1 MAALGGLSADTEV
14 NNGGNG
20 GGFSIL
26 ADDDYQLEII
36 ESDVKANSKG
46 TGTNVELKVQVADG
60 PNKGQWFFHSIT
72 SIQHTSAQAQ
82 AIGQGQLKALFEAT
96 GGEAAYGFPFH
107 ELDETNK
114 LQFRPFWARV
124 GHEEY
129 FSNKH
134 QKQVTKNVIEKFL
147 WEGMPAEEEKAAA
160 PPASKASPSAPPS
173 APASPAP
180 AGKAR
185 PWSPKK

>member
-26 ADDDYQLEII
+26 PDDDYQLEIV

-46 TGTNVELKVQVADG
+46 TGQNLELKVQVADG
-60 PNKGQWFFHSIT
+60 PNKGDWFFHSIT

-82 AIGQGQLKALFEAT
+82 AIGQGQLKALFEAM
-96 GGEAAYGFPFH
+96 GGEAAFGFAFH

-114 LQFRPFWARV
+114 LHFRPFWGRV

-129 FSNKH
+129 FSPKY
-134 QKQVTKNVIEKFL
+134 QKQTTKNVIEKFL
-147 WEGMPAEEEKAAA
+147 WEGMPEEDAAPA
-160 PPASKASPSAPPS
+160 PPASKPTPTPPKP
-173 APASPAP
+173 APAPAP
-180 AGKAR
+180 AGKSR
-185 PWSPKK
+185 PWGPKK